1 MLTTCGWA
9 LKDLYSKLDPNFVF
23 DNSEAEELFKK
34 AEALN
39 SRQYVGLEKLDLIAD
54 AYLWKI
60 TGDAYDR
67 TKFLG
72 NFSSQD
78 NGVQCFIETRA
89 DPESNTSILGNYY
102 DKAKDGKVRSCDWEL
117 IEQNVYYAETEWG
130 QKCFRYE

>member
-72 NFSSQD
+72 NFSS
-78 NGVQCFIETRA
+78 
-89 DPESNTSILGNYY
+89 
-102 DKAKDGKVRSCDWEL
+102 
-117 IEQNVYYAETEWG
+117 
-130 QKCFRYE
+130 